1 MIKWIKSGYFMVLS
15 AHTFKFHEISE
26 YRNIFMLPN
35 QQYSME
41 FRDLVYIIIAL
52 LLAVVLF
59 YIFIWLV
66 PIIIVLII
74 AYVIYIFL
82 KGPPD
87 NY

>member
-1 MIKWIKSGYFMVLS
+1 MGIYLCIFN
-15 AHTFKFHEISE
+15 
-26 YRNIFMLPN
+26 NII
-35 QQYSME
+35 SME
-41 FRDLVYIIIAL
+41 LQDLVYIIVAL
-52 LLAVVLF
+52 FLAVILF

-82 KGPPD
+82 KGP

>member
-1 MIKWIKSGYFMVLS
+1 MASIICTSIQILKRWNMGKYLCPLS
-15 AHTFKFHEISE
+15 
-26 YRNIFMLPN
+26 

-41 FRDLVYIIIAL
+41 FRDLIYIVIAL

-59 YIFIWLV
+59 YVFIWLV

-82 KGPPD
+82 KGPD

>member
-1 MIKWIKSGYFMVLS
+1 MPL
-15 AHTFKFHEISE
+15 
-26 YRNIFMLPN
+26 N

-41 FRDLVYIIIAL
+41 FSDLIYIIIAL

-87 NY
+87 NYWKELEHFIFLVLKIWLIKV

>member
-1 MIKWIKSGYFMVLS
+1 
-15 AHTFKFHEISE
+15 
-26 YRNIFMLPN
+26 MLPN

-41 FRDLVYIIIAL
+41 FSDLVYIIIAL
-52 LLAVVLF
+52 FLAVVLF

>member
-1 MIKWIKSGYFMVLS
+1 MRSYGK
-15 AHTFKFHEISE
+15 
-26 YRNIFMLPN
+26 IFMLLN
-35 QQYSME
+35 QPYSME
-41 FRDLVYIIIAL
+41 FRDLIYIVIAL

-59 YIFIWLV
+59 YVFIWLV

-82 KGPPD
+82 KGPD

>member
-1 MIKWIKSGYFMVLS
+1 MASIICTSIQILMRWNMGKYLCPS
-15 AHTFKFHEISE
+15 
-26 YRNIFMLPN
+26 N

-41 FRDLVYIIIAL
+41 FRDLIYIVIAL

-59 YIFIWLV
+59 YVFIWLV

-82 KGPPD
+82 KGPD